1 LRINGPT
8 ELVWELVMRISTWD
22 LARQLIAAA
31 LLSAAAV
38 AAMFAAASKAGA
50 ADMSGYYGAEPSR
63 GGPVI
68 AACGPQETVV
78 LFNKSGVPTAP
89 ARTPYFYCLTGT
101 TLLPGD
107 IPPPP
112 EYCCH

>member
-1 LRINGPT
+1 
-8 ELVWELVMRISTWD
+8 MRISTWD

-38 AAMFAAASKAGA
+38 AAMFAAAGKAGA
-50 ADMSGYYGAEPSR
+50 ADMSGYYGGAPS

-78 LFNKSGVPTAP
+78 LFNKKGVPTAP